1 MATPSSVTI
10 SSPVFPATTWRAW
23 PDIVSSLDRDAI
35 HLVRVDLSTASSS
48 DEGCL
53 TPDEVTR
60 ANRYVVEPPR
70 RRFRRC
76 RTALRHCL
84 SALTGAA
91 PASLRFGAE
100 KFGKPILVDPDPAG
114 LVFNVSHTGDWGV
127 IAFGWSRELGVDIE
141 TIDPRL
147 DGLALAARFF
157 STAEQTALSSLP
169 AAYQAAGFYRL
180 WTSKEAY
187 MKGVGLGMSLP
198 LGSFTMRADPTAEP
212 ALLEPLSIERPWSAR
227 GFLVAEHVPGVVLWE
242 GPDRPVACWNAAT
255 EW

>member
-1 MATPSSVTI
+1 MTTSPSVTV

-23 PDIVSSLDRDAI
+23 PNDVSFLDRDAI
-35 HLVRVDLSTASSS
+35 HVVRLDLSITSSS
-48 DEGCL
+48 DDACL
-53 TPDEVTR
+53 TPDELTR

-76 RTALRHCL
+76 RAALRRCL
-84 SALTGAA
+84 GALTGTP

-100 KFGKPILVDPDPAG
+100 KFGKPILVEPDPAG

-157 STAEQTALSSLP
+157 SPAEQTALWSLP
-169 AAYQAAGFYRL
+169 AAYQTAGFYRL

-187 MKGVGLGMSLP
+187 MKAVGLGMSLP

-227 GFLVAEHVPGVVLWE
+227 GFLVAEPVPGVVLWD
-242 GPDRPVACWNAAT
+242 GPDRPVACWNAAMA
-255 EW
+255 W